1 MAGRSRTS
9 AIVAAVAVTG
19 ISVLAVLLGFWLF
32 ARFDLTGNSRY
43 SLSQVSRDAVRAL
56 DGLEVQ
62 VYISR
67 ELPVAMLYDGREI
80 DIRGFDR
87 ELLDR
92 LSEYRSWSG
101 GRMHIKV
108 IRDEVET
115 RAAAARLELFSYKD
129 AEVRGGTLQFRKY
142 ALGAVFQYRN
152 QVEVLPI
159 VTDPESLEFEIT
171 KRLSRLKEG
180 YARSLSIQP
189 YLLAG
194 QDILAAASACNGKLD
209 SYRTDKSQNAGLEV
223 LTGSGDGLKDSLIA
237 DLPAFSKTCGGVS
250 VALAAAAHLAGSNE
264 LMDLVLR
271 SARLYEDAIDRLV
284 AAMSNGAGVDD
295 ADLAGMVQRLESV
308 FRVLD
313 SDAMNLINLPGSRTV
328 AFMCGHR
335 EFCPFEDST
344 RLVEP
349 QIATALART
358 GAEAADFLAGVEKL
372 RGRIN
377 FVNNSLRFKMFQ
389 NRGINAIPV
398 GPGREIPDSADAL
411 VIFGPA
417 VPIPESDRYRID
429 QFLLSGKSVIVFVNA
444 WDVALWNI
452 DENVGLSGSA
462 AKPDSHIESRASNLS
477 ALLGPY
483 GVRVRGDLVV
493 GLKSYSRLRVAQPGQ
508 GQQVD
513 KWFQYPLLPFLTE
526 MDRTHVLVRSMPGV
540 VLPWAT
546 TLEVDASLASSDKLR
561 FSELILTNRDNAVAG
576 GGLDVMPDRL
586 VAQLSSMKPATPA
599 PVAVA
604 VTGLFKS
611 AFEREPAGAGRPGRD
626 HLDSGQ
632 GRLLVVGSSM
642 GLENL
647 SMDGVFDGFSLA
659 RMTEGKLD
667 PAVDFARYSARY
679 FNWEIGY
686 SQVSSVVESNMDFIY
701 NCLDW
706 GVQNDDLAEIRS
718 KSVDSR
724 PVAAITPFMRMAWQ
738 IGLVAVLPLAFAL
751 FGLIRWRIRRRGA

>member
-1 MAGRSRTS
+1 MGGRSRTS
-9 AIVAAVAVTG
+9 AVVVAAAVTG
-19 ISVLAVLLGFWLF
+19 ISVLAVLAGFWLF
-32 ARFDLTGNSRY
+32 VRFDLTGNSRY
-43 SLSQVSRDAVRAL
+43 SLSQASREAVRAL

-67 ELPVAMLYDGREI
+67 ELPVAMLYGGREI

-92 LSEYRSWSG
+92 LAEYRSWSG
-101 GRMHIKV
+101 GRMNIKV
-108 IRDEVET
+108 VRDDVET
-115 RAAAARLELFSYKD
+115 RAAAARLELFSYRD

-142 ALGAVFQYRN
+142 ALGAVFMYRN

-171 KRLSRLKEG
+171 KRLSRLEEG

-189 YLLAG
+189 YLEAG
-194 QDILAAASACNGKLD
+194 KDILEAASACNEKLD

-223 LTGSGDGLKDSLIA
+223 LTGSGDGLRDSLLT
-237 DLPAFSKTCGGVS
+237 DLPAFSRTCGAVS
-250 VALAAAAHLAGSNE
+250 ATLAASAHLAGRNE
-264 LMDLVLR
+264 QMDLVLR

-284 AAMSNGAGVDD
+284 ASMSGDAEVDD

-308 FRVLD
+308 FSVLD
-313 SDAMNLINLPGSRTV
+313 TDAMNLINLPGSRTV

-349 QIATALART
+349 QIATQLART
-358 GAEAADFLAGVEKL
+358 SREAADFLSGVDKL
-372 RGRIN
+372 RSRIN
-377 FVNNSLRFKMFQ
+377 LVNNSLRFKMFQ

-398 GPGREIPDSADAL
+398 GPGQEIPDGADAL

-417 VPIPESDRYRID
+417 APIPEADRYRID

-452 DENVGLSGSA
+452 DEKVDLSGA
-462 AKPDSHIESRASNLS
+462 PAKLDSHIESRASNVS
-477 ALLGPY
+477 AMLDPY
-483 GVRVRGDLVV
+483 GVRVSGDLVV
-493 GLKSYSRLRVAQPGQ
+493 GLKSYSRIRVAQPGP
-508 GQQVD
+508 GQQAD

-526 MDRTHVLVRSMPGV
+526 MDRTHVLVRGMPGV

-546 TLEVDASLASSDKLR
+546 TLEVDPSLASAKTR
-561 FSELILTNRDNAVAG
+561 NVTELISTSGDNAVADG
-576 GGLDVMPDRL
+576 GIDVMPERL
-586 VAQLSSMKPATPA
+586 VAGLSSLQPARPS

-604 VTGLFKS
+604 VTGQFKS
-611 AFEREPAGAGRPGRD
+611 AFDREPAGASRPGRE
-626 HLDSGQ
+626 HLGSGQ

-647 SMDGVFDGFSLA
+647 SMGGVFDGFSLA
-659 RMTEGKLD
+659 RMTEGRFD
-667 PAVDFARYSARY
+667 PATDFARYSARY
-679 FNWEIGY
+679 FNWEIRY
-686 SQVSSVVESNMDFIY
+686 SQVSAVVESNMDFLY

-724 PVAAITPFMRMAWQ
+724 PLAATAPFGRIAWQ
-738 IGLVAVLPLAFAL
+738 ISLIALLPVAFAL
-751 FGLIRWRIRRRGA
+751 FGLARWRIRRRGA